1 MSAIDPNHM
10 VMLELSRRNE
20 IGSDAVTNRIPLHIT
35 DVSISTNKTVP
46 NMGVPLSGAVRGES
60 LNLAFD
66 MGLSQKTVSLTG
78 VLLEQNI
85 VKQSKDGDTNKK
97 NVTLTSFEL
106 MQLLHSYVDSSSL
119 QDDQNINKIL
129 FFYPSKVTNTFDQ
142 RTSDREGNSVTAEE
156 MKVLSIDNVP
166 LVPFSWKNRAYDN
179 DFTFGTGNKMDSQS
193 KIFDNANLDNN
204 HIGVTGFI
212 RSFSTQIVAADF
224 PSISFNLEFEEAKVI
239 GDNFFD

>member
-1 MSAIDPNHM
+1 M

-35 DVSISTNKTVP
+35 DVSINTNKTVP

-85 VKQSKDGDTNKK
+85 VKQSKDGDANKK
-97 NVTLTSFEL
+97 NVTLPSFEL
-106 MQLLHSYVDSSSL
+106 MQLLHSYVASSSL
-119 QDDQNINKIL
+119 QDDHNINKIL

-142 RTSDREGNSVTAEE
+142 RTAPPPSGRGGVVPGSGPNPSDG
-156 MKVLSIDNVP
+156 
-166 LVPFSWKNRAYDN
+166 RATTIN
-179 DFTFGTGNKMDSQS
+179 C
-193 KIFDNANLDNN
+193 AN
-204 HIGVTGFI
+204 HMQCACHRRG
-212 RSFSTQIVAADF
+212 
-224 PSISFNLEFEEAKVI
+224 
-239 GDNFFD
+239 

>member
-1 MSAIDPNHM
+1 MSISTDTNQM

-20 IGSDAVTNRIPLHIT
+20 IGSGNAVTNRIPLHIT

-66 MGLSQKTVSLTG
+66 MGLSQKTISLTG

-85 VKQSKDGDTNKK
+85 SKQNKDGEENVKQVS
-97 NVTLTSFEL
+97 LTSFEL

-119 QDDQNINKIL
+119 QDDQNINKLL
-129 FFYPSKVTNTFDQ
+129 FFYPSRVDNTFTTRAGKENTPIED
-142 RTSDREGNSVTAEE
+142 
-156 MKVLSIDNVP
+156 LPII
-166 LVPFSWKNRAYDN
+166 PFSWKNRAYDN
-179 DFTFGTGNKMDSQS
+179 DFTFGTGNKMDNQS
-193 KIFDNANLDNN
+193 NIFDDATGKSNN
-204 HIGVTGFI
+204 YTGVTGFI